1 MIFVFKMF
9 FPMSYTLKRVS
20 FLSIVL
26 LITGC
31 LTSASLM
38 AQQVPQAFPYQGV
51 ARDGDKVVT
60 GTVGL
65 QFQIRQG
72 SLNGPSVYQ
81 EEVSTETNPEGVFAV
96 YIGEANSATF
106 NQIDWAQGPYFLQ
119 VGLDPLGGVSYSD
132 LGTTPILSV
141 PYALYAESA
150 GAAVTAVKATVA
162 DSATMAGTAL
172 DDLDRDPTNEI
183 QSLSLNGQQL
193 SLSKVGGSVTLPPA
207 PVYTAGTG
215 ISISNNI
222 ITNAAP
228 AVNPMLTLNGQT
240 LSVGPGGNSVVLP
253 VGGGSNWTVSGSN
266 IARTTGNVG
275 IGTAFPTSK
284 LTVQTVISSLN
295 PGGLERTRI
304 SASLGDAGYFETYG
318 PNGSSN
324 VRISNHA
331 SFPNNGYL
339 TIYNAN
345 GDSRVQLFAG
355 SNDVGY
361 VYTQGQNEFLNS
373 AMTHLSNYSNNG
385 YIGVLDAWG
394 EWKAGI
400 FVNASGNGQLFTDP
414 GGKNFRME
422 HPDQP
427 GKDILYCS
435 LEGPEAGVYDR
446 GNATLK
452 DGEAFVSYRDHFL
465 LVMNPETVTVTL
477 TPREWDTYGLA
488 VIETTDRGFR
498 VRELKNGKGNFSFFW
513 EVKGIIRGHE
523 DYRVIRDR
531 SESMPARSEAVSDKL
546 DDKSR

>member
-1 MIFVFKMF
+1 
-9 FPMSYTLKRVS
+9 MSYTLKRVS
-20 FLSIVL
+20 ILSIVL

-31 LTSASLM
+31 LISASLM

-72 SLNGPSVYQ
+72 SLNGTQVYQ
-81 EEVSTETNPEGVFAV
+81 EEVTTETNPEGVFVV
-96 YIGEANSATF
+96 YIGEADSAAF
-106 NQIDWAQGPYFLQ
+106 NQIEWAQGPYFLQ
-119 VGLDPLGGVSYSD
+119 VGLDPEGGTSYSD

-150 GAAVTAVKATVA
+150 GAAAMAVKASVA

-172 DDLDRDPTNEI
+172 DDLDRDPTNEL
-183 QSLSLNGQQL
+183 QNLSLNGQQL

-228 AVNPMLTLNGQT
+228 AVYPMLTLNGQT
-240 LSVGPGGNSVVLP
+240 LSVGPGGSPGGNSVVLP
-253 VGGGSNWTVSGSN
+253 VGGGSNWTVSGNS
-266 IARTTGNVG
+266 IYRLIGNVG
-275 IGTAFPTSK
+275 IGTATPSSR
-284 LTVQTVISSLN
+284 LTVQSVISILN
-295 PGGLERTRI
+295 PVGSERTRVSI
-304 SASLGDAGYFETYG
+304 STGDSGFLETYG

-324 VRISNHA
+324 IRLSSLSAN
-331 SFPNNGYL
+331 SSNGYL
-339 TIYNAN
+339 SVYDDQ
-345 GDSRVQLFAG
+345 GFSRAALYVNSSG
-355 SNDVGY
+355 S
-361 VYTQGQNEFLNS
+361 
-373 AMTHLSNYSNNG
+373 
-385 YIGVLDAWG
+385 GV
-394 EWKAGI
+394 I
-400 FVNASGNGQLFTDP
+400 FTSPGN
-414 GGKNFRME
+414 KNFRMD
-422 HPDQP
+422 HPELP
-427 GKDILYCS
+427 EKDIWYCS

-452 DGEAFVSYRDHFL
+452 DGEAFISYSDHFL

-477 TPREWDTYGLA
+477 TSREWDTYGLA
-488 VIETTDRGFR
+488 VTETTDRGFR